1 MAYGAAK
8 TYPLKLGGV
17 RTNARRYNIRV
28 MKFFLTLFGVLP
40 MAVVLAGDGDALTAA
55 ALAESLDRASRC
67 AFSLRVLVSS
77 VVRHSPQESFLSVS
91 DDSGSIFL
99 FCQHGPNTPLLSP
112 GDVIEAQG
120 RLQTIR
126 EIPTPVPIITN
137 AVVRAR
143 QTPRPAI
150 DVSIQDVNRGLFN
163 WQPVRIR
170 GLIRDAFR
178 SETSREWGILSI
190 CDEESILR
198 IHVPLSGTSLE
209 ALSRLTG
216 RIVCAEGF
224 PNPHSGSFRI
234 FAGCDFQCPG
244 LSHIKIIDNSD
255 SDHFSVPSAGTLLHK
270 SPLQIATSGR
280 VKASG
285 TVLCT
290 WSGNRAIIATD
301 TVGCI
306 QAQFSGTNLPPRQ
319 THVEVS
325 GFPQSDL
332 FHLLLTQAE
341 WKPDGGEVRRTS
353 KVLKLTA
360 HDIFPER
367 SGSASYAQA
376 RLHGHTVSIS
386 GRVHRLTD
394 ERLHAGTILIDDG
407 NLIFSVDVS
416 SVPAVHDKLEVGCQI
431 AVTGICLINAEYWR
445 PGRVIPQL
453 RNFSVIVS
461 DEKDIEILS
470 YPPWWTPIRLLFL
483 VCVLLAVLMA
493 ILVWNAS
500 LRRLA
505 TRKGRDLM
513 REQLSLVSAELK
525 TEERTRLAVELHD
538 SLAQNLTGVSL
549 EIDTAS
555 KLADEDHCAML
566 AHLSTAAQ
574 SLKSC
579 RDELRNCLWDLRNR
593 ALEAK
598 TMDEAIRQ
606 TLVPHVSGV
615 GLSIRFNVPRECI
628 SDNTAHAILR
638 IIRELT
644 LNGIRHG
651 GATKIRIAGSVEGDR
666 LFFSVRDNGR
676 GFDPDA
682 APGFD
687 KGHYGLLGIR
697 ERIDEFEGE
706 FSLTSAPSKGTKAV
720 ISLKAPQEIIG
731 VTAP

>member
-1 MAYGAAK
+1 
-8 TYPLKLGGV
+8 
-17 RTNARRYNIRV
+17 
-28 MKFFLTLFGVLP
+28 MKFLLTLFGVLP

-55 ALAESLDRASRC
+55 AVAENLDRASRC
-67 AFSLRVLVSS
+67 AFSLRVLVSA
-77 VVRHSPQESFLSVS
+77 VVHHSPQESFLSVS
-91 DDSGSIFL
+91 DDSGSVFL

-126 EIPTPVPIITN
+126 EIPTPVPIMTN
-137 AVVRAR
+137 AVVCAR
-143 QTPRPAI
+143 QTPRPAT

-178 SETSREWGILSI
+178 SETSRKWGILSI
-190 CDEESILR
+190 CDEASILR
-198 IHVPLSGTSLE
+198 IHLPLAGTSIE
-209 ALSRLTG
+209 ELSKLTG
-216 RIVCAEGF
+216 RTVCAEGF
-224 PNPHSGSFRI
+224 PNPHSGSFRV

-244 LSHIKIIDNSD
+244 LSHIKIVDNSD
-255 SDHFSVPSAGTLLHK
+255 SDPFSVPSASTLLHR

-290 WSGNRAIIATD
+290 WAGNRALVATD
-301 TVGCI
+301 AAGCI
-306 QAQFSGTNLPPRQ
+306 QALFSGTNLPPRQ
-319 THVEVS
+319 SHVEIS

-341 WKPDGGEVRRTS
+341 WRPGTGTVKPASE
-353 KVLKLTA
+353 VLKLTA

-367 SGSASYAQA
+367 SGNVSYAQVK
-376 RLHGHTVSIS
+376 LHGRTVSIS

-394 ERLHAGTILIDDG
+394 ERLHAGTILVDDG
-407 NLIFSVDVS
+407 NLIFNVDVS
-416 SVPAVHDKLEVGCQI
+416 SVPAMHDRLEVGCQI
-431 AVTGICLINAEYWR
+431 TVTGICLINAEYWR
-445 PGRVIPQL
+445 PGRIIPQL

-461 DEKDIEILS
+461 DEKDVEILS
-470 YPPWWTPIRLLFL
+470 YPPWWTPVRLLFL
-483 VCVLLAVLMA
+483 VCVLLAVLTA
-493 ILVWNAS
+493 ILVWNVS

-505 TRKGRDLM
+505 TRKGRELM
-513 REQLSLVSAELK
+513 QEQLSLVTAELK

-549 EIDTAS
+549 EIDTAG
-555 KLADEDHCAML
+555 KLANEDHRAML
-566 AHLSTAAQ
+566 AHLGTAAQ

-593 ALEAK
+593 ALETK

-606 TLVPHVSGV
+606 TLAPHVSGV
-615 GLSIRFNVPRECI
+615 DLSIRFNVPRDCL

-651 GATKIRIAGSVEGDR
+651 GATKVRIAGSVEGDR
-666 LFFSVRDNGR
+666 LLFSVRDNGH

-697 ERIDEFEGE
+697 ERVDEFEGE
-706 FSLTSAPSKGTKAV
+706 FSLSSAPGKGTKAV
-720 ISLKAPQEIIG
+720 ISLKVPPGIMGA
-731 VTAP
+731 TDL